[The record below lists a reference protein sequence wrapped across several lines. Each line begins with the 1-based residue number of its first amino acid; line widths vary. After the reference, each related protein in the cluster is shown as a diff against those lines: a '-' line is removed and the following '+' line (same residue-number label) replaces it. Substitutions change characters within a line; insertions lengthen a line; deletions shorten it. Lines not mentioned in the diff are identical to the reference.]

1 MLLTPDPRLY
11 RCTVVYT
18 TWFEVFSLPPAA
30 LDRQSVVPLYY
41 QIQQSILDQIRSG
54 ALKAGQP
61 VPSEQ
66 ELAQRMGVS
75 RMTARQALKSLCNMG
90 VAYSQRGKGTFVSNS
105 KLEKDFRQ
113 VLSFSEEISA
123 RGSHPRSKVL
133 SFRRDRPDSQVAE
146 ALHTSESEEVVI
158 LRRVRLADSL
168 PLCVECTHVPVRLCP
183 DLEKVFEPGGSLY
196 QTLLER
202 YGMEIEFA
210 DEVAEASVATAEEAR
225 LLRIRKEAPVFR
237 FVRTAFLKGGQPVE
251 FVRSVYRGDRCKIVT
266 RLSRQLKIAGEK
278 KT

>member
-1 MLLTPDPRLY
+1 
-11 RCTVVYT
+11 V
-18 TWFEVFSLPPAA
+18 PPAV

-54 ALKAGQP
+54 ALKTGQP

-66 ELAQRMGVS
+66 ELAQRLGVS

-113 VLSFSEEISA
+113 VLSFSEEMSA

-133 SFRRDRPDSQVAE
+133 VFKRARPDSQVAD
-146 ALHTSESEEVVI
+146 ALRMTEDDEVFV
-158 LRRVRLADSL
+158 LRRARLADSV

-183 DLEKVFEPGGSLY
+183 GLENAFEPGGSLY
-196 QTLLER
+196 KTLLER

-225 LLRIRKEAPVFR
+225 LLRIRKKAPVFR
-237 FVRTAFLKGGQPVE
+237 FVRTAFLKGGQPIE

-266 RLSRQLKIAGEK
+266 RLSRQLNVGGEGRN
-278 KT
+278 